1 MSLLR
6 RFNRAESGQALI
18 ETAILAPA
26 LVLLLVG
33 TIDLGR
39 FAEFDTKLAASAR
52 AGAQFGAQSLVNAAN
67 TTGMQTAATNEA
79 SGAGFS
85 ATATNYCECPG
96 STSTVTCT
104 AGACAGSHRLLYVSV
119 TVSGTFK
126 PIFKYFSGENTT
138 HSHTAVLEVGQ

>member
-1 MSLLR
+1 MNLVR

-18 ETAILAPA
+18 EAAILAPA

-39 FAEFDTKLAASAR
+39 LAEFDTKLAASAR

-67 TTGMQTAATNEA
+67 ASGMETAATNEA
-79 SGAGFS
+79 GAGFS
-85 ATATNYCECPG
+85 ATATNYCTCPG